1 MNYIINKINL
11 IAKKIFIYENIN
23 KSFNYNFIITALNS
37 LFRLIQVYLFTNF
50 FSPSEYA
57 LWIVIFSL
65 TSFYF
70 VMDFGINAFLSNHLI
85 KINLDI
91 DRKKFL
97 KFVGLGKL
105 IILLSVVFFLF
116 LFVSFLFIVD
126 LSKIFDLKD
135 NQVNKFIF
143 VSLVMLI
150 GISINSYQGLFFAI
164 LRSIERMHEALR
176 INIYVIFLQIIL
188 FVCFSFF
195 GNIYLISISLSLPYV
210 IGYILYRIKISEY
223 FNSKEIKI
231 SYTKDYKN
239 YYFLFTGSISFL
251 IISLSHSLL
260 NFIPIYI
267 LKKNFEDNL
276 LIDFFIYKSF
286 FLIGLQISNIF
297 NHSFSPKINYLFNFD
312 KKNFEIIL
320 NKLLNIYFYIFI
332 IFVVI
337 SSIFGKYIFYVWT
350 NNTVYFDHY
359 LFYFFTLFLFLR
371 LSWWYF
377 INIYQSLNFVK
388 ITGLLYFLFNLFIFV
403 FMEFFIVPENF
414 ILTLKVLFG
423 LEILMLFLLLSVYSY
438 YLGKF
443 KFANYIIIIGNVIIL
458 PLLYVI

>member
-23 KSFNYNFIITALNS
+23 KNFNYNFIITALNS

-176 INIYVIFLQIIL
+176 INIYVIFAQ
-188 FVCFSFF
+188 C
-195 GNIYLISISLSLPYV
+195 
-210 IGYILYRIKISEY
+210 
-223 FNSKEIKI
+223 
-231 SYTKDYKN
+231 
-239 YYFLFTGSISFL
+239 
-251 IISLSHSLL
+251 
-260 NFIPIYI
+260 
-267 LKKNFEDNL
+267 
-276 LIDFFIYKSF
+276 KS
-286 FLIGLQISNIF
+286 
-297 NHSFSPKINYLFNFD
+297 
-312 KKNFEIIL
+312 
-320 NKLLNIYFYIFI
+320 
-332 IFVVI
+332 
-337 SSIFGKYIFYVWT
+337 
-350 NNTVYFDHY
+350 
-359 LFYFFTLFLFLR
+359 
-371 LSWWYF
+371 
-377 INIYQSLNFVK
+377 
-388 ITGLLYFLFNLFIFV
+388 
-403 FMEFFIVPENF
+403 
-414 ILTLKVLFG
+414 
-423 LEILMLFLLLSVYSY
+423 
-438 YLGKF
+438 
-443 KFANYIIIIGNVIIL
+443 
-458 PLLYVI
+458 